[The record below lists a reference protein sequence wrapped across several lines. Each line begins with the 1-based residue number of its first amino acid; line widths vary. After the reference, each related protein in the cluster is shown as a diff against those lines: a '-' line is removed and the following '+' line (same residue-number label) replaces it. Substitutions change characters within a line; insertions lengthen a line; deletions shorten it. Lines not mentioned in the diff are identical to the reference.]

1 MRSKNGVLYAAAK
14 EHKTIFAPKITH
26 NYVLFFLQTFVTNY
40 LRNVKK
46 PGRRLGRHKL
56 LI

>member
-14 EHKTIFAPKITH
+14 EHKTIFAPKITY
-26 NYVLFFLQTFVTNY
+26 NVLFFLQTFITNY